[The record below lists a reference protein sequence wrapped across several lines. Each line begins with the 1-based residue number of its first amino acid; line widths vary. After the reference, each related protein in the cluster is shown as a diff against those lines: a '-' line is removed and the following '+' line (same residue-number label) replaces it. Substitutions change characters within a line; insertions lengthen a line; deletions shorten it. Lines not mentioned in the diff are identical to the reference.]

1 MVLTDDN
8 FASIVTGIQEGR
20 RLADNIQ
27 KFLLH
32 LLTSNLAQVILLLIG
47 LAFKDTEGVAVFP
60 LSPLE
65 ILWANLVTSSP
76 LALGL
81 GLEEAQ
87 RDILHRPPR
96 SLKSGVFTID
106 LVRDQLMYGTFMGSL
121 CLATFMLVGYASSG
135 NGFHDLPAGCN
146 EHNHAACDIVYR
158 ARASTFATL
167 SFLLLVTAWEV
178 KHFHRSLFNMDDRF
192 TGSFSVF
199 KTIYHNRFLFWSVVA
214 GFAATFPVIYIPYL
228 NTTVFKHQGLTW
240 EWGVVFGCV
249 VVYVALLEI
258 WKASKRRFNLGV
270 TARPFTV
277 SVA

>member
-1 MVLTDDN
+1 M
-8 FASIVTGIQEGR
+8 
-20 RLADNIQ
+20 
-27 KFLLH
+27 LH

-47 LAFKDTEGVAVFP
+47 LCFKDEDQVAVFP

-87 RDILHRPPR
+87 PDILKRPPR
-96 SLKSGVFTID
+96 SLRTGVFTVD

-121 CLATFMLVGYASSG
+121 CLAAFMLVAYAASG
-135 NGFHDLPAGCN
+135 HGFHDLPIHCN
-146 EHNHAACDIVYR
+146 ESAGGNCDIVFR

-178 KHFHRSLFNMDDRF
+178 KHSHRSLFAMDERW
-192 TGSFSVF
+192 TGPFSVF
-199 KTIYHNRFLFWSVVA
+199 KTVYHNRFLFWSVVA
-214 GFAATFPVIYIPYL
+214 GFLVTFPVVYIPYV

-240 EWGVVFGCV
+240 EWGVVAGCV
-249 VVYVALLEI
+249 VTYVALVES
-258 WKASKRRFNLGV
+258 WKAVKRRFELGV
-270 TARPFTV
+270 DKHPANDV
-277 SVA
+277 SV